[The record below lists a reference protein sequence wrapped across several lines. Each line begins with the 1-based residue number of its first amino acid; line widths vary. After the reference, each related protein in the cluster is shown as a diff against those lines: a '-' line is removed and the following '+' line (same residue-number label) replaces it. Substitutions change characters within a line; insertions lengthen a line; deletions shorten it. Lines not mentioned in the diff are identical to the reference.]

1 MARFAGLGFALLI
14 SGFTSVSWGADSIH
28 PRVQS
33 IEADETR
40 IYTNQPK
47 KLDIRVSISA
57 STEET
62 PGSKWNLVQVDA
74 EGHFVRYIGILFFN
88 QKKGI
93 YFRKLEL
100 QERIPG
106 KRFFEVVTDREL
118 EPFVQA
124 QRPRLEIEILHRP
137 TLTEILTGLWKKLVG
152 WRWSSDWSHR
162 SVAAEGVPT
171 TSPRNCSEKI
181 QGSWLPFKEGEG
193 PKTAQYQKGTLSVGG
208 VYAALRAETDLPL
221 KEIVEQLW
229 NPAQLKNPRNTK
241 LKLSEVIEANGVKK
255 REVDV
260 NVRPFLFVNLDWKES
275 WVLREL
281 RPGEIYRIE
290 YSKIAGEE
298 RLKHFCG
305 WMEVKKLSSSRAELV
320 FLEEIE
326 ASHRSPE
333 DVLNGHLGT
342 LDMLNRVLKAQ

>member
-1 MARFAGLGFALLI
+1 MARFAGFGLALVI
-14 SGFTSVSWGADSIH
+14 SAFTAVSWGADS
-28 PRVQS
+28 PPPVVQS
-33 IEADETR
+33 IESDETR

-47 KLDIRVSISA
+47 KLDVRVSISPTNQELP
-57 STEET
+57 S
-62 PGSKWNLVQVDA
+62 SKWNLVQVDA
-74 EGHFVRYIGILFFN
+74 EGRFVRYIGILFFN
-88 QKKGI
+88 PKKGV

-100 QERIPG
+100 HERMPG

-124 QRPRLEIEILHRP
+124 QRARLEIEILNRP
-137 TLTEILTGLWKKLVG
+137 TLTEILTGLWKKLLG
-152 WRWSSDWSHR
+152 WNWSSDWSHR
-162 SVAAEGVPT
+162 SLAAEGNL
-171 TSPRNCSEKI
+171 TSLSRPCSEKA
-181 QGSWLPFKEGEG
+181 GGTWLPFKEGEG

-208 VYAALRAETDLPL
+208 VYAALRAETELPL

-241 LKLSEVIEANGVKK
+241 LKLSETIETNGIKK

-275 WVLREL
+275 WVLSEVRA
-281 RPGEIYRIE
+281 GEVFRIQ
-290 YSKIAGEE
+290 YSKVAGEE

-305 WMEVKKLSSSRAELV
+305 WMEVRKLSSSRTELV

-333 DVLNGHLGT
+333 DVLKGHLGT
-342 LDMLNRVLKAQ
+342 LDMLNRVLRAQ